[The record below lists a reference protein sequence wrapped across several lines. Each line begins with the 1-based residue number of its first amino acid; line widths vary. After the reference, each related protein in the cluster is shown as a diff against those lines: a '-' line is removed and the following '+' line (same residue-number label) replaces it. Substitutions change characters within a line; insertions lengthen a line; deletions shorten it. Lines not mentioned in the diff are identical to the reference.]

1 MNGQKYVKDTDLEV
15 RMQVS
20 TMYAGDTFSGI
31 NRH

>member
-20 TMYAGDTFSGI
+20 TMYAR
-31 NRH
+31 RHFQWHQ